1 MMRAFYLVAM
11 VLTLG
16 FMVTDGYYMEEVSS
30 ARWSSYSSYDYYSQD
45 YGDSYSGYDP
55 YNSYDSGRDDELT
68 VEAGIVTMVF
78 FFFYIALYVLS
89 MVKIKTTT
97 MKIFS
102 IIGMSL
108 TGIMLVWDALMISS
122 PGGVSF
128 DEVGAGWIFF
138 GIVMLAFT
146 IVGTV
151 HAFKKK
157 A

>member
-11 VLTLG
+11 VLTIG
-16 FMVTDGYYMEEVSS
+16 FMVADGYYIEEVSS
-30 ARWSSYSSYDYYSQD
+30 ARWSSYYDYDYYSQD
-45 YGDSYSGYDP
+45 YSDGYSG

-68 VEAGIVTMVF
+68 IEAGIVTMVF
-78 FFFYIALYVLS
+78 FFFYLALYVLS
-89 MVKIKTTT
+89 LVRIKTTT
-97 MKIFS
+97 MKVFS

-108 TGIMLVWDALMISS
+108 TGIMLAWDALMISS

-128 DEVGAGWIFF
+128 DEVGPAWVIYGV
-138 GIVMLAFT
+138 VMLAFT